1 MKLLLYLTLFAGV
14 LAGQVPNPTVDE
26 HAKEKIDLAAELEKP
41 EPVTEPEAPVAVTHQ
56 VESALPAQSTTEELS
71 RRTGELP
78 LLGLIGLLAM
88 TSVLFLGKFQA

>member
-1 MKLLLYLTLFAGV
+1 MKLLLYLTLFVGV

-26 HAKEKIDLAAELEKP
+26 HAKEKIDLAAQLEKP
-41 EPVTEPEAPVAVTHQ
+41 DPVTEPEAPVAVTHQ
-56 VESALPAQSTTEELS
+56 VESALPVQSTEELS